1 MTEPNKGIDAVVLVG
16 GRGTRLAPYTA
27 DLPKPLVPV
36 GGMPVLEILVRRLH
50 HCGVGRIVMAV
61 GHLSSLIMAHFGDGR
76 RFGVSIEYSLEDM
89 PLGTA
94 GPLSLVQNLT
104 DPFLVVNG
112 DLLTDLDFRPMIH
125 AHNVCGALATIG
137 LFAREE
143 RIELGVIETDDQDR
157 VTGYIEKPTYQ
168 YRVSMGAY
176 VFGKGVLPFVP
187 ANTRFDLPELVRA
200 LIAARKHVA
209 GFEHKGYWLDIGRP
223 EDYERAQLD
232 FERMRDR
239 LLDEANAPPRS
250 TDTIVA
256 EGTHWNG
263 KQSRS

>member
-1 MTEPNKGIDAVVLVG
+1 MTLAEDRLDAVVLVG

-27 DLPKPLVPV
+27 NLPKPLVPI
-36 GGMPVLEILVRRLH
+36 GGMPVLEILVHRLH
-50 HCGVGRIVMAV
+50 VGGVGRIVMAV
-61 GHLSSLIMAHFGDGR
+61 GHLSSLITAYFGDGG
-76 RFGVSIEYSLEDM
+76 RFKVPIEYSLEDT

-112 DLLTDLDFRPMIH
+112 DLLTDLDFRVMIKT
-125 AHNVCGALATIG
+125 HNASGALATIG
-137 LFAREE
+137 LFARSEQ
-143 RIELGVIETDDQDR
+143 IELGVIETDDQDR

-168 YRVSMGAY
+168 YRASMGAY
-176 VFGKGVLPFVP
+176 VFGRAALAFVP
-187 ANTRFDLPELVRA
+187 ADTRFDLPDLIRA

-223 EDYERAQLD
+223 EDYTRAQQD

-239 LLDEANAPPRS
+239 LLDGP
-250 TDTIVA
+250 
-256 EGTHWNG
+256 G
-263 KQSRS
+263 KQP